1 MLIMSAESLLSE
13 YLITGK
19 APTPPKYTWPNSI
32 LRREARVVFFRVY
45 PRLKGRIIEVH
56 HRVPL
61 EWKSKFPLADPN
73 RIANLQGLY
82 TKDHLYKASQL
93 WDSFRNTYRRLRREP
108 TPTEILRFAGLVDRS
123 LNLPRFLP

>member
-1 MLIMSAESLLSE
+1 MQQEVQILIMSAESLLSE

-19 APTPPKYTWPNSI
+19 ISPPPKYTWPNSI

-45 PRLKGRIIEVH
+45 PRLKGRVIEVH

-82 TKDHLYKASQL
+82 ISTKLRSYGTHL
-93 WDSFRNTYRRLRREP
+93 
-108 TPTEILRFAGLVDRS
+108 EILTDDLKGNQLLRKS
-123 LNLPRFLP
+123 